1 MYIAARAGPIALP
14 IILTKV
20 AIPREMP
27 VYSFGVASIITFIAP
42 IAAKD
47 NPVARTPRL
56 IEMAMGLSWKNTSPK
71 KLAVMIE
78 VPTITGLKEPS
89 LDIMKPDVGPNTKN
103 TNANGS

>member
-14 IILTKV
+14 IILTRV

-27 VYSFGVASIITFIAP
+27 VCSFGVASIITFIAP
-42 IAAKD
+42 IAAND

-56 IEMAMGLSWKNTSPK
+56 IEMAIGRYEKQVP
-71 KLAVMIE
+71 KLAVMID

-89 LDIMKPDVGPNTKN
+89 LEIMKPSRPKYQNN
-103 TNANGS
+103 EIS

>member
-1 MYIAARAGPIALP
+1 
-14 IILTKV
+14 
-20 AIPREMP
+20 MP

-56 IEMAMGLSWKNTSPK
+56 IEIAVGLSWKNTSPK
-71 KLAVMIE
+71 KLAVIIE

-89 LDIMKPDVGPNTKN
+89 LEIIRPEVGPNTKN
-103 TNANGS
+103 TNANGN